1 MPLRHGVADC
11 YHNLTT
17 NSTIGKRQNQST
29 VCVLTF
35 HPAIWSLVKRR
46 AIIAVTRVLTS
57 KDLGCRLRTL
67 RQGTGLTQEQLAEKV
82 GVSTQQ
88 IQKYESGRDNIST
101 EKLQQFAA
109 VFSLPVQEFFSE
121 IGELIPLQVSEQ
133 VLLDSFRS
141 IEDADI
147 RESILKLT
155 IHAAKVKG
163 A

>member
-1 MPLRHGVADC
+1 M
-11 YHNLTT
+11 
-17 NSTIGKRQNQST
+17 
-29 VCVLTF
+29 
-35 HPAIWSLVKRR
+35 
-46 AIIAVTRVLTS
+46 TRVLTS
-57 KDLGCRLRTL
+57 KDLGYRLRTL
-67 RQGTGLTQEQLAEKV
+67 RQGAGLTQEQLAEKV

-109 VFSLPVQEFFSE
+109 VFSVPEQEFFSE
-121 IGELIPLQVSEQ
+121 TGEVIPLQVSEQ

-141 IEDADI
+141 IENADI

-163 A
+163 CEGV